1 MISTDEVSIGFEQ
14 MTLEVEEDDLSIEVC
29 VVIDAQLAPGVV
41 TDIQF
46 ELVTVDGNA
55 TGK

>member
-1 MISTDEVSIGFEQ
+1 MISTGEVSIGFEQ
-14 MTLEVEEDDLSIEVC
+14 MTLEVEEDDLFIEVC
-29 VVIDAQLAPGVV
+29 VVIDAQLAPGGVI
-41 TDIQF
+41 TIEF